1 MLSLERSLEWFQE
14 KDLKKVSEF
23 FESWG
28 MPDAEAASRSTF
40 LKADTD
46 KSRTIDFEEFKDGLK
61 EMIHSVY
68 IKGEYDPGQDAP
80 LIITPKLQRREK
92 PKLSNQ
98 IQP

>member
-23 FESWG
+23 FESWD

-46 KSRTIDFEEFKDGLK
+46 KPRTIDFEEYKDGLK
-61 EMIHSVY
+61 VMIHSVH
-68 IKGEYDPGQDAP
+68 IKG
-80 LIITPKLQRREK
+80 
-92 PKLSNQ
+92 
-98 IQP
+98 